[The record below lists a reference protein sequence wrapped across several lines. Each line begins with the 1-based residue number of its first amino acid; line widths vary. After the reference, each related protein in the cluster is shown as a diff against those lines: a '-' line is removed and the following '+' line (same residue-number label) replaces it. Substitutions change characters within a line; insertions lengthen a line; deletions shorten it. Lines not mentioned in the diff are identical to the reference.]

1 MVRNEPKQ
9 IMLHDY
15 HLFPT
20 RVWSM
25 TFFLHFLQAI
35 SVSSIQCKRVLNAVF
50 LISWIDSII
59 LHSFSFCYFPSILIF
74 YLFKSVYIVPMKMS
88 AMLQQQYLPTMNMSS
103 KKTLKDTHNQIISRQ
118 QFIILSTKCSSTSP
132 Y

>member
-25 TFFLHFLQAI
+25 TFFYIFYKQF
-35 SVSSIQCKRVLNAVF
+35 QCHLYNVREYWTVF

-59 LHSFSFCYFPSILIF
+59 LHSSSFCYFPSILIF